1 MREIQGSTGAKFNK
15 RSTVNNPLGDLRHV
29 LIDEN
34 SSGLNISEIYFS
46 EVNPKSIKT
55 WKFHR
60 KQTQN
65 ISVAYGNNRIICAK
79 VIGENLLFEIFE
91 IDTKSHHGVLTI
103 PPEIYYTF
111 INFSDTI
118 TVLFNGTDTV
128 HDPSKKYS
136 EDSNSK
142 SLMNLI
148 NIYGLQ

>member
-1 MREIQGSTGAKFNK
+1 MKETQGSTGVSFNK
-15 RSTVNNPLGDLRHV
+15 CSTINNPLGNLRHV
-29 LIDEN
+29 LIDDKGL
-34 SSGLNISEIYFS
+34 GLNISEIYFS
-46 EVNPKSIKT
+46 EINPKSMKS
-55 WKFHR
+55 WKFHC

-65 ISVAYGNNRIICAK
+65 ISVAYGSVRIICAK
-79 VIGENLLFEIFE
+79 ASNEGILFEVFE
-91 IDTKSHHGVLTI
+91 VDSEKNHGVLTI

-111 INFSDTI
+111 INFSDTT